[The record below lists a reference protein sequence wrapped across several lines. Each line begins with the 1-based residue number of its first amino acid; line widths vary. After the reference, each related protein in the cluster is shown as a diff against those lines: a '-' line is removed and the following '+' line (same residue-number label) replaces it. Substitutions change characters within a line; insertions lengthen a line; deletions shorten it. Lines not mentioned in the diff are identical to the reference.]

1 MAKIL
6 LPWIFFVSTI
16 IHLLCFHMHKDERT
30 RYRKGPDIIDIT
42 DGHHEVQINIPNYHF
57 VIIFRLKTKLNYVF
71 EMKLV

>member
-1 MAKIL
+1 
-6 LPWIFFVSTI
+6 
-16 IHLLCFHMHKDERT
+16 MHKDERT